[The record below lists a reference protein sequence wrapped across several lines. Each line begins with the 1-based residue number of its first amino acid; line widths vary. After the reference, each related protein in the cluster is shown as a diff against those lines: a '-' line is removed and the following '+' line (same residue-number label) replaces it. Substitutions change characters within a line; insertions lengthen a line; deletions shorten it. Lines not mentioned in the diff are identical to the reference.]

1 MMKSLTTNQ
10 FSQWLAKCGQA
21 STENDPQASADLFSL
36 NARYYETP
44 FAEPIIGREAIYQ
57 YWVKGAQRLKD
68 KTSSYQILAVKEN
81 IGIACWQANYTVIES
96 GKHLA
101 LDCLFLVEFDD
112 DQKCSLFRE
121 WWHLLEINTEENKQG
136 SRIRHGSFWAK

>member
-1 MMKSLTTNQ
+1 MKSLTSNQ
-10 FSQWLAKCGQA
+10 FSQWLTRYGQA

-57 YWVKGAQRLKD
+57 YWVKGAQKLRD
-68 KTSSYQILAVKEN
+68 KTSSYQILAVKDN
-81 IGIACWQANYTVIES
+81 LGIARWQANYTVIES
-96 GKHLA
+96 GKQLV

-112 DQKCSLFRE
+112 NEKCSLFRE
-121 WWHLLEINTEENKQG
+121 WWHLHEINTEEDKQG
-136 SRIRHGSFWAK
+136 LRINNENQGT